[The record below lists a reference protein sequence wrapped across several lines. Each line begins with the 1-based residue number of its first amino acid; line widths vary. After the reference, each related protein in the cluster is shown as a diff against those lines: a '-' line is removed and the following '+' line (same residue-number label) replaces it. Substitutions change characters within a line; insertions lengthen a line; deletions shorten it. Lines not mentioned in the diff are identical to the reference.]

1 LDDKFELTV
10 GILNGLGER
19 CRERLMIKSCCF
31 MRGLSATTVLAPPG
45 PRSLAMV
52 VNRWAGSASRSFM
65 AEQGRGD
72 CFQEQDWLSLGIQV
86 IINNSSGTG
95 AHKALLVLDYPGF
108 VGRTP
113 K

>member
-1 LDDKFELTV
+1 
-10 GILNGLGER
+10 
-19 CRERLMIKSCCF
+19 
-31 MRGLSATTVLAPPG
+31 
-45 PRSLAMV
+45 
-52 VNRWAGSASRSFM
+52 M

>member
-1 LDDKFELTV
+1 MT
-10 GILNGLGER
+10 
-19 CRERLMIKSCCF
+19 
-31 MRGLSATTVLAPPG
+31 ALALPG

-52 VNRWAGSASRSFM
+52 LNRWAKSASRSFM

-72 CFQEQDWLSLGIQV
+72 CFQEQDWLSRGIQV
-86 IINNSSGTG
+86 IINNPSETG
-95 AHKALLVLDYPGF
+95 AHKAHLVLDYPGF